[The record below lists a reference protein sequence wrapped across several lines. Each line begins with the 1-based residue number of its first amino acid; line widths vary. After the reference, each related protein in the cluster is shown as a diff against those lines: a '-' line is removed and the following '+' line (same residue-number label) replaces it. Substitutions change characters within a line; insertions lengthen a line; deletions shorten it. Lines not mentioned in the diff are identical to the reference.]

1 MSDQM
6 AGIYLKLMVHLMMPY
21 TFLYQPWSDLMRAQV
36 VIFLIYWSLMVK
48 VNCLSPAG
56 GPPSHPAVELAPHRA
71 EKGKVIN
78 HDAGYTNI

>member
-1 MSDQM
+1 
-6 AGIYLKLMVHLMMPY
+6 
-21 TFLYQPWSDLMRAQV
+21 MRAQV